1 MNQRHNLRATAAAA
15 IILCSGFASTAHAA
29 LVSSVC
35 EVNGTNVCD
44 AGNPTIT
51 PSGVIT
57 IRGYAFDMASGDRPS
72 DPVSGFVLLRND
84 DTLVT
89 YKMPIQR
96 LESRPDVIAEKISGE
111 FTEAQYPIL
120 NSGFV
125 AQVISASLPA
135 GTYSVQEVRLSMKQG
150 LVQSLPLDRAEIKGR
165 FTISDAQ
172 SPLKLVQGAQE
183 IPLKLARGS
192 SGAITATGYPPLRNG
207 PMAIRATVK
216 AGATVA
222 ESTVNFNYKRPEVAV
237 PVSLPIVVDFPGIS
251 SRLALTNPLN
261 NRTLDVPALPVVVDS
276 PSVDGLKVN
285 GEDVVQA
292 ASFEMPRQAN
302 VAGAYPS
309 LVTDTTEQEASR
321 DVRLW
326 VNLPD
331 APNIILQTSAWN
343 PAKKIKITQSHESA
357 AIKVQ
362 DADVQAKLENPG
374 KETCISLSM
383 IRPDYMLSQT
393 AGVNCAIR
401 FGDLPEGMKYNPYAA
416 NALRGSV
423 PVVGSNTIDFTPG
436 VVYTNP
442 ATRQTAFYPAKSG
455 GGTVS
460 IAGTV
465 PTPIALSFKNDRL
478 LDSFYAKNT
487 GQFPGKLFATV
498 DKSQPRSL
506 GIVNVK
512 AGYREITTRV
522 TYPGDSVKD
531 FNSSLPESNVA
542 LVMQADTPWAESK
555 VRVESWYQRAPEFK
569 TVQEFDFIG
578 VPQGPLVDFEKTFIS
593 HDQADTT
600 ISGFVGIP
608 RGQSIVFEPESM
620 GQWQVTIKDEKTG
633 LSMSSPVDVDAEGRF
648 KVNLGRLSSGTRFIV
663 ADARMVNSG
672 AVIDSAVSSKS
683 RALVTAAG
691 DVIEATL
698 SARITSGKVPFAQT
712 LNANVKNSKM
722 LANVKAVAWE
732 LLGADGN
739 WSRIMRTETVEQTG
753 VNYTVRMESVG
764 SATYRAVLENK
775 HSGAEFRTAP
785 LTLTA
790 FEVPTFSVAAPGV
803 VLVGRPVELKVQAQ
817 EGFDATYQWRIITTG
832 GVEQVAGENTG
843 TLTFTPT
850 EIKNY
855 SIEVIGRSAS
865 APDNPAADV
874 KKTIGIK
881 AVNPLVAR
889 ASLKGPSFVEAG
901 KPYTYT
907 AIINDVVPTTAAKSY
922 EVLGYWSL
930 PDGTRVDGTE
940 LVYTPAPGDKA
951 ISYYTYVKGYPEET
965 TVATLS
971 IKTWAYNWPS
981 TWRIKLVP
989 QLMDVPAVVKYYVE
1003 TPDFDLKT
1011 LNGEPLTYNWSLPQN
1026 VTRSSGSDVAGN
1038 LSIAGQGTYQL
1049 ALQVSDTRGNVTNV
1063 TSDEFIILPPASV
1076 QTQVS
1081 LVSKYPSQFFAPGS
1095 YYLGLKIVGMPR
1107 GDSFLRND
1115 VLINQT
1121 KVGEFTGTGHYVN
1134 FQTPG
1139 EYEVTVRTI
1148 TRAGNYGEQ
1157 ALAVDVKDPPK
1168 PSCVVKQTSTSSG
1181 VLLTPECQVDA
1192 GVLRTTTWNYLLDG
1206 VAQKASSKSFAVPKA
1221 WLGTTR
1227 LTNLRVSVDTDL
1239 GAVMEQQVTIQ

>member
-96 LESRPDVIAEKISGE
+96 LESRPDVIAEKISGD

-775 HSGAEFRTAP
+775 HSGAEFRTEP

-1168 PSCVVKQTSTSSG
+1168 PICVVKQTSTSSG

-1206 VAQKASSKSFAVPKA
+1206 VAQKSSSKSFAVPKA